1 MKRRCRRPGRPARNQ
16 GLTTETDNTP
26 ALSFTAGSDNLTS
39 FAFSGTG
46 GLVTDLNGT
55 GGQDIFWQLVSGTQI
70 KGLLDSGHTQLA
82 VTLDLNAPAS
92 IAAGASGNVT
102 VTATLS
108 DNLQHVL
115 ANGAQI
121 SSIGSVGVVA
131 TDTDG
136 DQTTGTVNINVQDDV
151 PTAVGETI
159 GTPITGAFT
168 TDDLLAN
175 DIFGADGVD
184 RDNSPVA
191 GQVTATNGGHGTVVY
206 NNNGTFTYTPNAGY
220 NGPDSFTYTIKDGD
234 GDTSTATVTL
244 NVHTT
249 TPMRQASDYTGLV
262 EEEQLGHVTP
272 TPIYASSY
280 TGNEDTTAGNPPGI
294 PDNDLDTTSSGANS
308 LITTQTANLSTNVQ
322 GGTGPYT
329 YHFAGNLEGTQA
341 HFTDA
346 PAGMTSHG
354 KNVLLHVNGDTLTGY
369 TNVGASGYAE
379 GQDHVVFT
387 LKINNASTGATT
399 FTLYDNVDHHTVGDQ
414 LEGTRSLN
422 LNGLIEV
429 TDSSSTPQTM
439 GLNGSIGIID
449 DIPVANGDTKS
460 VPEGGGSGGKTDLVL
475 IVDCSNS
482 MDTVVPNTGGKS
494 RLTLAREALT
504 ELVNNSTVD
513 EVKFVLFHGKA
524 ESTVWMTKAQ
534 ALTYIGNAS
543 NFDAPGSGTNY
554 DAALFN
560 NNSGTDKGAVHAF
573 DTTPSSANQRVIYF
587 LSDGEPTDP
596 NSSVGINSTEEGNW
610 ITFLQSNNVEKVIA
624 VGVGDLNAT
633 NAGRLEPIAWSSTEN
648 SGVEHHSA
656 GERSQRPD
664 HRRYG
669 LHPARGD
676 AVRDAAEL
684 IVGQRRHREHKRGD
698 SRWLWRRRSWC
709 GRGHPVDHGEWARL
723 CLRRGR

>member
-1 MKRRCRRPGRPARNQ
+1 M
-16 GLTTETDNTP
+16 
-26 ALSFTAGSDNLTS
+26 
-39 FAFSGTG
+39 
-46 GLVTDLNGT
+46 TDLNGT

-70 KGLLDSGHTQLA
+70 KGFLDSGHTQLA

-633 NAGRLEPIAWSSTEN
+633 NAGRLEPIAWSSTET
-648 SGVEHHSA
+648 
-656 GERSQRPD
+656 
-664 HRRYG
+664 
-669 LHPARGD
+669 
-676 AVRDAAEL
+676 
-684 IVGQRRHREHKRGD
+684 
-698 SRWLWRRRSWC
+698 
-709 GRGHPVDHGEWARL
+709 
-723 CLRRGR
+723 